1 MFPEKFC
8 AASAALLSNEEYLNS
23 PYYGSDVRP
32 TPEARCYAISSERL

>member
-23 PYYGSDVRP
+23 PYYGSE
-32 TPEARCYAISSERL
+32 TKTGGALLCNFI